1 MNHLHFPCVV
11 FLFGLILSFS
21 LPSIS
26 LGEVGG
32 ISGSTSVTV
41 SAGTAT
47 SPTYRIIT
55 AVSDKSPVF
64 TGAVSSISG
73 NTISFDSTTDDEN
86 TTITPF
92 ETGAFDKDA
101 QVPVITSPSP
111 SSGSILDS
119 AYSTA
124 SSYID
129 YGEGFS
135 SSDPKFG
142 GTTTTLRLIFSPP
155 EGTSSGSSSAEGYAT
170 VDSGEVTDVTI
181 TDEGSGYVSTPT
193 ITLVGGAHF
202 VRIISEGSN
211 YFGRTFLISDCTT
224 TALTLNF
231 DRVAESSPNADTF
244 FDVGDV
250 VEVFPA
256 STLGSYFG
264 AAPGDLPSNFTAYS
278 SGDFQGST
286 ADWVYLWNLT
296 VRGYVPYYY
305 ANGSSLTLKGW
316 YTDDERII
324 YNRKNGEIIYPDES
338 VIVANRT
345 TNDFTLEIA
354 GDFAS
359 GNQQIYL
366 PEAGN
371 QLVCNNPYGLD
382 LLLAEL
388 IPSTSIGSSST
399 KFRPSS
405 SAGDSSGDSVTFIV
419 SDLWKSYFY
428 KSGINDS
435 VTSLMVAGAK
445 SGSGGSNALSS
456 SDLFIGS
463 GTVTAVQ
470 TCTDANGGGATTN
483 GTNGD
488 YTKLSLSGTTP
499 GTGFTITISDVQGY
513 MLSDDGGSEVN
524 ATTGESV
531 ETNGTGSIVYSSLN
545 GTHEVVGSGSGYVV
559 IEKQRDINFKSNEGS
574 PAWNVGT
581 TGAGYSQSANWW
593 AIGGGGS
600 GAKGTVTTS
609 GSFTVTAGGSGY
621 TSAPQIVISGGG
633 WRYETDTAPQGNQT
647 LGGNEGIIIRRG
659 SSGSATATYID
670 STNPIE

>member
-1 MNHLHFPCVV
+1 MNHLHFSYLV
-11 FLFGLILSFS
+11 LSFGLILSFS
-21 LPSIS
+21 LPTIS
-26 LGEVGG
+26 SGEVGG

-41 SAGTAT
+41 SVGTANA
-47 SPTYRIIT
+47 PTYRIIT

-64 TGAVSSISG
+64 TGAVSAISG
-73 NTISFDSTTDDEN
+73 NNITFDSITDDEN
-86 TTITPF
+86 VTVTPF

-119 AYSTA
+119 SYGTP
-124 SSYID
+124 SSYIT
-129 YGEGFS
+129 YGGGFNS
-135 SSDPKFG
+135 SGSKFG
-142 GTTTTLRLIFSPP
+142 GSTTTIRLIFSAP
-155 EGTSSGSSSAEGYAT
+155 EGSSSGSSSAEGYAT
-170 VDSGEVTDVTI
+170 VSSGEVTDITI
-181 TDEGSGYVSTPT
+181 TNEGSGYSSTPT
-193 ITLVGGAHF
+193 VTFVGGAHF
-202 VRIISEGSN
+202 VRNISENSN

-231 DRVAESSPNADTF
+231 DRVAETNPNADTF
-244 FDVGDV
+244 FDVGDL

-264 AAPGDLPSNFTAYS
+264 SAVSDLPSNFTAYS
-278 SGDFQGST
+278 TGDIGGGT
-286 ADWVYLWNLT
+286 ADWVYLWDLD
-296 VRGYVPYYY
+296 VGGYIPFIY
-305 ANGSSLTLKGW
+305 ASAPSLKGW
-316 YTDDERII
+316 YANHPSASFARQ
-324 YNRKNGEIIYPDES
+324 NQKIIYPDES

-345 TNDFTLEIA
+345 PSDFTLEIE

-359 GNQQIYL
+359 GNQQVYL

-405 SAGDSSGDSVTFIV
+405 AAGDSSGDSVTFIV

-428 KSGINDS
+428 KSGVNDS

-463 GTVTAVQ
+463 GTVTAVE

-574 PAWNVGT
+574 PAWNIGT

-593 AIGGGGS
+593 AVGGGGS

-621 TSAPQIVISGGG
+621 TSAPQIIISGGG
-633 WRYETDTAPQGNQT
+633 WRYETDTAPKGNET

-659 SSGSATATYID
+659 GSGSATATYID
-670 STNPIE
+670 STNPLE

>member
-1 MNHLHFPCVV
+1 
-11 FLFGLILSFS
+11 
-21 LPSIS
+21 
-26 LGEVGG
+26 
-32 ISGSTSVTV
+32 VTV

-47 SPTYRIIT
+47 SPTYRVIT

-86 TTITPF
+86 ATVTPF

-119 AYSTA
+119 SYGTP
-124 SSYID
+124 SSYIT
-129 YGEGFS
+129 YGGGFNS
-135 SSDPKFG
+135 SGSKFG
-142 GTTTTLRLIFSPP
+142 GSTTTLRLIFSAP
-155 EGTSSGSSSAEGYAT
+155 EGSSSGSSSAEGYAT
-170 VDSGEVTDVTI
+170 VSSGQVTDITI
-181 TDEGSGYVSTPT
+181 TDEGSGYSSTPT
-193 ITLVGGAHF
+193 VTLVGGAHF

-211 YFGRTFLISDCTT
+211 YFGRTFLISDCST

-231 DRVAESSPNADTF
+231 DRVAESSPDADTF

-366 PEAGN
+366 PEADN
-371 QLVCNNPYGLD
+371 QLACNNPYGLD

-405 SAGDSSGDSVTFIV
+405 AAGDSSGDSVTFIV

-470 TCTDANGGGATTN
+470 TCTDANGAGATTN

-499 GTGFTITISDVQGY
+499 GIGFTITISDVQGY

-659 SSGSATATYID
+659 ASGSATATYID